1 MKKIISTILILLI
14 LTNLALANETGF
26 KNVFQQGVIEGY
38 FIEHNDNKIVVEEYG
53 GTIYSIPMIRD
64 IKLEIDNRPVKITDF
79 KRGMEVYIE
88 LQGRSAKYMDS
99 YSSDNPGYIQAGEKV
114 RVGTIKAI
122 DRDQIQIVLPTGKE
136 EVYFTSPATIV
147 LKNKKNTNT
156 NALYVGDRVKL
167 YFDETNTSYINRIE
181 IEGDSILIKDLY
193 RGKISVVDKL
203 EDVILLEKVD
213 VFRNGSWKR
222 VSENIKLPYNGDL
235 PIYIGGQKINN
246 NNLKYYK
253 GKTAYMAIKDY
264 FGKDKIEKMI
274 VKSQYERSYS
284 DKIQEINWFG
294 SQLELANNKNINFN
308 NGTMVIK
315 SGRLVDI
322 YNLNPGSDGLVIAD
336 GRGSNLSAD
345 IIYIYNEDINNSNI
359 GQDQIYAGRLNTILE
374 DTVYLKDFF
383 LLDKNN
389 WESFPEEKELFYDDD
404 TFIYNMGNGEEVSPK
419 EFFSSNFS
427 VDEKNTKDKK
437 ERDWYGYLYTEGD
450 RIAVAFI
457 KKSIDSL
464 LVQRTT
470 VGIVE
475 TNPIEN
481 TNMGWT
487 IKVRDAKDWSSKY
500 KEWTSKN
507 ASLDIYLKEA
517 MIIKNGKRVNINDIK
532 VGDRLYLVR
541 DSNMAKVIIIKW
553 GALYEKENYTTINY
567 CYIIT

>member
-26 KNVFQQGVIEGY
+26 KNIFKQGVLEGY

-53 GTIYSIPMIRD
+53 GTLYSIPMIRD
-64 IKLEIDNRPVKITDF
+64 VRLEIDNRPVKITDF

-99 YSSDNPGYIQAGEKV
+99 YSSDNPGYIQAGGKV
-114 RVGTIKAI
+114 RVGTIKEI

-147 LKNKKNTNT
+147 LKNKQNTNT
-156 NALYVGDRVKL
+156 SALYIGDRVKL
-167 YFDETNTSYINRIE
+167 YFDEANTSYISRIE
-181 IEGDSILIKDLY
+181 VEGDSILIKDLY
-193 RGKISVVDKL
+193 RGKLSVVDKL

-264 FGKDKIEKMI
+264 FGKDKIEKMVI
-274 VKSQYERSYS
+274 KSQYENSFS

-308 NGTMVIK
+308 EGTMVIK

-345 IIYIYNEDINNSNI
+345 VIYIYNEDINNSNI
-359 GQDQIYAGRLNTILE
+359 GQDQIYAGRLNTILQ
-374 DTVYLKDFF
+374 DKVYLKDFF
-383 LLDKNN
+383 LLDKNH
-389 WESFPEEKELFYDDD
+389 WQSFPEEKELFYDED
-404 TFIYNMGNGEEVSPK
+404 TFIYNMENGTEVSPK
-419 EFFSSNFS
+419 EFFSSKFS
-427 VDEKNTKDKK
+427 VDEGSSKNEN

-450 RIAVAFI
+450 RISAAYI
-457 KKSIDSL
+457 KKSLDSL

-475 TNPIEN
+475 TNPMEN
-481 TNMGWT
+481 PNMGWT

-500 KEWTSKN
+500 KEWINKN
-507 ASLDIYLKEA
+507 ASLDIYLREA
-517 MIIKNGKRVNINDIK
+517 MIIKNGKRATINDIK

-553 GALYEKENYTTINY
+553 GALYEK
-567 CYIIT
+567 